1 MPMSTKYTTL
11 LESLKQPLP
20 PGFET
25 ISGELQQTLLND
37 LMFRIVFESTPDGLK
52 KLLCAL
58 LHMKESEITSITI
71 NNPILLGEQIPDKK
85 FILDIN
91 LLLNNAKIIHLEL
104 QVVSQSYWT
113 NRSLC
118 YLCEN
123 FKQLNSGDNY
133 DQLKPLI
140 QIDILDFE
148 LYENSEEFYSI
159 YHLANDKTHRIYSDK
174 LAIHVLELNKEEYAT
189 EEDKSY
195 GIDYWARL
203 FKSTTWEELKALAM
217 EQTILQSTVEAIYRV
232 NADEQAREAIIDR
245 ERFLRDQRT
254 QLDEKK
260 RLVAQIEDQSNTIAK
275 KDAEITEL
283 KTGIHSNLKDKISRK
298 IAKGLPLEQ
307 IASELEEDLEAIRPI
322 YEELVAES

>member
-1 MPMSTKYTTL
+1 MPMTNKYATL
-11 LESLKQPLP
+11 VESLLQPLP
-20 PGFET
+20 SGFDT
-25 ISGELQQTLLND
+25 ISGELPHTLLND

-58 LHMKESEITSITI
+58 LHMEESEIEDIKI
-71 NNPILLGEQIPDKK
+71 NNPILLGEQVPDKK

-91 LLLNNAKIIHLEL
+91 LLLNNEKIIHLEL
-104 QVVSQSYWT
+104 QVLSQNYWVD
-113 NRSLC
+113 RSLC

-123 FKQLNSGDNY
+123 FKQLNSGDDY

-148 LYENSEEFYSI
+148 LYQNSKEFYSI

-174 LAIHVLELNKEEYAT
+174 LALHVLELNKEEFAT
-189 EEDKSY
+189 KEDKSY

-217 EQTILQSTVEAIYRV
+217 EQVNLKSTVEAIYRV
-232 NADEQAREAIIDR
+232 NADEQALAEIIDR

-254 QLDEKK
+254 QQNQIK
-260 RLVAQIEDQSNTIAK
+260 RQSAKIAEQADTIAEQA
-275 KDAEITEL
+275 DTIAEQNTEIERLRAELAKL
-283 KTGIHSNLKDKISRK
+283 KN
-298 IAKGLPLEQ
+298 
-307 IASELEEDLEAIRPI
+307 
-322 YEELVAES
+322 